1 MEQLRKILIAE
12 DELMIRQGIK
22 YLVDWERHGFEVVAV
37 ARNGQEALK
46 MIEETRPD
54 IIITDILMPVMN
66 GIELIKEI
74 SRLYPEIHV
83 IVLSG
88 YSDFEYV
95 KNSFRFGAIDYILKP
110 SLKPDE
116 LLSAVIKAAKLPDG
130 VQHCADNGH
139 SIEHLLGRLLSGRC
153 PPEVSDA
160 VTARFP
166 APSFL
171 LFGADVESF
180 AAPARM
186 DSFLSSLDA
195 IEPDFMHDVEY
206 ERIVFDG
213 WVLIYIINIG
223 KDKGGDCGTD
233 PKIENELAKFAESA
247 GGGSPEIFFVCGNR
261 FEGAENI
268 GPNYRDEF
276 ARRLRERFYY
286 KNERYMHV
294 SDFEKPDRKKGFKIS
309 ELSKLLSIGSFDKS
323 ISLLSERFTLIV
335 NNRYMDELD
344 LKTLAQNA
352 MYQLISVM
360 DEILGPI
367 PKLESLKARC
377 LTRISKARFA
387 EDFISDFKVSL
398 DEISSILREIH
409 DNPNESVMPRILA
422 YIDEHYAEEL
432 TLSHLASWFNLNY
445 NYLSAY
451 FGTNYAEGFSKH
463 LARVRIEKA
472 KEQLSETD
480 MPVSDICTHVGF
492 SDHSYFTRVFRKY
505 VGSTPSSYR
514 AKMKKSRHDRP
525 SER

>member
-1 MEQLRKILIAE
+1 MGQLCKILIAE

-22 YLVDWERHGFEVVAV
+22 YLVDWELHGFEVVAV

-46 MIEETRPD
+46 MIEETHPD

-74 SRLYPEIHV
+74 SRLHPEIHV

-116 LLSAVIKAAKLPDG
+116 LLSAVIKAARLPDG
-130 VQHCADNGH
+130 GQRNMDGGH
-139 SIEHLLGRLLSGRC
+139 SIQHLIGRLLSGRC

-166 APSFL
+166 EPYFL

-180 AAPARM
+180 AAPAGM
-186 DSFLSSLDA
+186 DSFLRSLD
-195 IEPDFMHDVEY
+195 ILEPDFLNSVEY

-213 WVLIYIINIG
+213 WVLVYIINIG
-223 KDKGGDCGTD
+223 EGVGEDCSTD
-233 PKIENELAKFAESA
+233 SKIEHRLAEFAETA
-247 GGGSPEIFFVCGNR
+247 GCGSPDLFFVCGDR
-261 FEGAENI
+261 FAGAENI
-268 GPNYRDEF
+268 GLQYRAEF
-276 ARRLRERFYY
+276 SRRIRERFYH
-286 KNERYMHV
+286 KNERFMHV
-294 SDFEKPDRKKGFKIS
+294 LDFEKPDGEKGFKIS

-323 ISLLSERFTLIV
+323 ISLLSERFSLIV
-335 NNRYMDELD
+335 NNKYMDELE

-352 MYQLISVM
+352 VYQLIAVI
-360 DEILGPI
+360 DETLGPA
-367 PKLESLKARC
+367 PKLGSLKARC

-387 EDFISDFKVSL
+387 EDFLSDFTASL
-398 DEISSILREIH
+398 DEISGILREIH

-472 KEQLSETD
+472 KEQLSQTD

-505 VGSTPSSYR
+505 AGSTPSSYR
-514 AKMKKSRHDRP
+514 AKMKKNRQDRP